1 VSQRPVASISLDLD
15 NKWSYLK
22 TRGDAAWQGFPS
34 YLDTVVP
41 RIVEFLEQRRLTT
54 TVFVVGRDA
63 SLEKNR
69 GALERLAAAGHSIG
83 SHSFDHEPWL
93 HLYSREQLV
102 EELERA
108 EESIE
113 RATGVRPKGFRG
125 PGFSVSAALL
135 EVLAERGYEY
145 DASVFPNVLNP
156 VARAYFLATAKLSPE
171 ERERRKALFGTL
183 RDARRPIDAFWWT
196 LPRGRLLEI
205 PVTTMPIF
213 RIPIHMTY
221 VHYVGKYSKTA
232 AAAYTR
238 AAVRLCRLTGTELSF
253 LLHPSDFLG
262 REDDADMRFFPAM
275 DVPYERKQ
283 AVLHDA
289 FDALE
294 AAFDVVS
301 LEQHAARIAAGR
313 KLAELEPARA
323 LN

>member
-1 VSQRPVASISLDLD
+1 MSQRPVASISLDLD

-22 TRGDAAWQGFPS
+22 THGDPAWQGYPS
-34 YLDTVVP
+34 YLDAVVP
-41 RIVEFLEQRRLTT
+41 RIVEFLRDRRLET

-63 SLEKNR
+63 ALEKNR
-69 GALERLAAAGHSIG
+69 DALARLSEAGHSIG
-83 SHSFDHEPWL
+83 NHSFDHEPWL
-93 HLYSREQLV
+93 HLYTREQLID
-102 EELERA
+102 ELERA

-125 PGFSVSAALL
+125 PGYSISPALL

-156 VARAYFLATAKLSPE
+156 LARAYFLATARLSPE

-196 LPRGRLLEI
+196 LERGRLLEI
-205 PVTTMPIF
+205 PVTTMPLF
-213 RIPIHMTY
+213 RVPIHMTY
-221 VHYVGKYSKTA
+221 VHYLGKYSKTA
-232 AAAYTR
+232 AAAYIR

-262 REDDADMRFFPAM
+262 SEDDADMRFFPAM
-275 DVPYERKQ
+275 DVPYERKK

-289 FDALE
+289 FDVLQ
-294 AAFDVVS
+294 AAFEVVS
-301 LEQHAARIAAGR
+301 LERHAARIAAGR

-323 LN
+323 